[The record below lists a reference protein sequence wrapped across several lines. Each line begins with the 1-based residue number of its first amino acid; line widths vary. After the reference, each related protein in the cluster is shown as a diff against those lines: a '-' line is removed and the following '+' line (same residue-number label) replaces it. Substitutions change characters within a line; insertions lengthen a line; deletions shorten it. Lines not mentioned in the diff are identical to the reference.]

1 MELPLGD
8 SHHDLTPH
16 NLSLQVGI
24 GIIFTA
30 VMAIVT
36 DRGMGGQ
43 LFQPHLIIVMQT
55 WLVVVNKD
63 RGGNMHGVAEQEP
76 PPDATFSQAGLHLLG
91 DIDHPPPGWYL
102 KPQFLMIAF
111 HNAPFF
117 VCSGILINLL

>member
-1 MELPLGD
+1 MKHPNGKIYSPRSFTDNLYQHSFGAAAIKLTVE
-8 SHHDLTPH
+8 DLFP
-16 NLSLQVGI
+16 G
-24 GIIFTA
+24 
-30 VMAIVT
+30 
-36 DRGMGGQ
+36 
-43 LFQPHLIIVMQT
+43 PE
-55 WLVVVNKD
+55 K
-63 RGGNMHGVAEQEP
+63 EP